1 MARSVRKFTETVE
14 LRSLLFNRLKSHRYF
29 PAVVIT
35 IVVLTCACIHIW
47 QRVVV
52 RSLVIEVTALEKEN
66 LALVDDTHKVQT
78 DLAALTMASRIERY
92 AMDSL
97 GLQRVRP
104 DRLYTLVPETT
115 GELAA
120 DRLATMISSIRR
132 VADFIPVVTEAQGAA
147 QELQPITFGADA
159 DDGTGQ

>member
-14 LRSLLFNRLKSHRYF
+14 LRSLLLKRLKSHRHF

-35 IVVLTCACIHIW
+35 AVILTCACIHIW

-52 RSLVIEVTALEKEN
+52 MSLVTEVTALEKEN
-66 LALVDDTHKVQT
+66 MALIDDTHKVQT

-92 AMDSL
+92 AMDTL
-97 GLQRVRP
+97 GLQRIRP
-104 DRLYTLVPETT
+104 DRLYTLVPETP

-120 DRLATMISSIRR
+120 DRFATMISSIRR

-147 QELQPITFGADA
+147 QELQPITFGTDSDDEADR
-159 DDGTGQ
+159 